1 MPELFPT
8 QELEPT
14 QETAAEETT
23 ANLLQTG
30 KTWLF
35 DFETGDFVRTP
46 DGRVKQVDGLEVY
59 IQWARKSLATPRY
72 KHLAYTRDYGQEFE
86 DLIGRGLTKQAI
98 ESEIQRIVTETLMV
112 NPQTVEVGQF
122 SFEWQEDAVFY
133 TCSVMT
139 VFGEAQ
145 LEGRIEEVM

>member
-8 QELEPT
+8 QEPGLT
-14 QETAAEETT
+14 QETTEEETA

-35 DFETGDFVRTP
+35 DYETGDFVRTP
-46 DGRVKQVDGLEVY
+46 DGRVKRVEGLEAY
-59 IQWARKSLATPRY
+59 IQWARKTLATPRY
-72 KHLAYTRDYGQEFE
+72 KHLAYSGQYGQEFE
-86 DLIGRGLTKQAI
+86 DLIGRDLTKQAV

-122 SFEWQEDAVFY
+122 SFEWQEDALFY
-133 TCSVMT
+133 TCSVLT

-145 LEGRIEEVM
+145 LEGRIEGVV